1 MDVDVDAD
9 ISLDAD
15 LDVDAGIS
23 LDADLDVDADINVDA
38 SNVDADI
45 EASRGPAADILPGAV
60 VSSATQPQV
69 LLRVRSA
76 ARVRNHVIELQEHP
90 SCTANAGRTD
100 VGALAAVPKED
111 CVLYLG
117 WDVAGSRSRL
127 HGSRGRTGDR
137 FARRIRGGGG

>member
-38 SNVDADI
+38 SNVDADV

-60 VSSATQPQV
+60 VSSATQP
-69 LLRVRSA
+69 
-76 ARVRNHVIELQEHP
+76 
-90 SCTANAGRTD
+90 
-100 VGALAAVPKED
+100 
-111 CVLYLG
+111 
-117 WDVAGSRSRL
+117 
-127 HGSRGRTGDR
+127 
-137 FARRIRGGGG
+137 